1 MNQTQHIPYSD
12 EIRQLMRKKSG
23 ILFSAHR
30 RRDDS
35 ILDEATTM
43 FIEAGELEE
52 QIAHLLEND
61 SQPKAEGV
69 GELRGGTTKQTEHF
83 ENAVIHWISAASCY
97 MNAGDFSRAGKL
109 FEFILTKN
117 IRPRLRRDVKKFK
130 KRCETEN
137 KKKTKMRR
145 VG

>member
-1 MNQTQHIPYSD
+1 MNETQHIPYSD
-12 EIRQLMRKKSG
+12 KIRQLIRKKSG
-23 ILFSAHR
+23 VLFSAHR
-30 RRDDS
+30 RKDDG
-35 ILDEATTM
+35 LFEEANAL
-43 FIEAGELEE
+43 FNEAAEQEV
-52 QIAHLLEND
+52 QIAHFLEA
-61 SQPKAEGV
+61 SGQ
-69 GELRGGTTKQTEHF
+69 R
-83 ENAVIHWISAASCY
+83 ENALISWVSAASCY

-137 KKKTKMRR
+137 KKKPKIRR

>member
-1 MNQTQHIPYSD
+1 MNETQHIPYSD
-12 EIRQLMRKKSG
+12 EIRQLIRKKSG

-30 RRDDS
+30 RIDDS

-61 SQPKAEGV
+61 SQPKAKGV
-69 GELRGGTTKQTEHF
+69 GELRGGTTKQTEHS
-83 ENAVIHWISAASCY
+83 ENAVIHWISAASCH

-137 KKKTKMRR
+137 KKKQKIRR

>member
-1 MNQTQHIPYSD
+1 MNQTQHVPYSN

-30 RRDDS
+30 RKDDG
-35 ILDEATTM
+35 ILDEATAM

-61 SQPKAEGV
+61 SQPKAEAV
-69 GELRGGTTKQTEHF
+69 GEQNERS
-83 ENAVIHWISAASCY
+83 ENAVIHWVSAASCY

-109 FEFILTKN
+109 FEFILTKD

-137 KKKTKMRR
+137 KKKQNQT
-145 VG
+145 